1 MNTVLAVLRPGD
13 GDVDGL
19 CARLRAL
26 GDDDRVPIQSSRAEV
41 HLAGVVAPP
50 GLGVGAIT
58 WECVGDR
65 RARDILGHAVVDT
78 LLRSV
83 AVETAV
89 TLLPLSSGYVETT
102 APLVKRTLLL
112 RVRPDASTAAR
123 ERFQADLAAMP
134 NHISTI
140 RSWRLSRVVGTGP
153 TRERWTHVWEQE
165 FETLDGLTGE
175 YMTNPYHWTTVDR
188 WFDAEVPEH
197 VVEPEL
203 AHLFAER
210 NDPWARAELEVELPT
225 SSRGRARAS
234 PRRG

>member
-1 MNTVLAVLRPGD
+1 MNIVLAVLRPGD

-65 RARDILGHAVVDT
+65 RARDILGHAVVHT
-78 LLRSV
+78 LLQSV

-112 RVRPDASTAAR
+112 RVRPETPWATVAR
-123 ERFQADLAAMP
+123 FEADLAAMP
-134 NHISTI
+134 EHIATI
-140 RSWRLSRVVGTGP
+140 RSWRLSRVVNNF
-153 TRERWTHVWEQE
+153 RWTHAWEQE
-165 FETLDGLTGE
+165 YASLDGLTGE
-175 YMTNPYHWTTVDR
+175 YMTHPYHWTTVDA
-188 WFDAEVPEH
+188 WFDPEVPEH

-203 AHLFAER
+203 AHLFAARDE
-210 NDPWARAELEVELPT
+210 PWSRDELAL
-225 SSRGRARAS
+225 
-234 PRRG
+234 